1 MAFSVPIFVLVVNG
15 IVTSF
20 SGIYME
26 MCLGYMVFEKYHI
39 LWVFYPK
46 SQLTSK
52 CLIPLLALKTFCS
65 GQNILQFFHENSRMN
80 SKFEKV
86 SKPQI

>member
-39 LWVFYPK
+39 HTLDF
-46 SQLTSK
+46 LSK
-52 CLIPLLALKTFCS
+52 IKNELKMSHIF
-65 GQNILQFFHENSRMN
+65 
-80 SKFEKV
+80 SKFKNVLLRPEYFTIL
-86 SKPQI
+86 P

>member
-26 MCLGYMVFEKYHI
+26 MCLGHKVFEKYHI
-39 LWVFYPK
+39 HTLAF
-46 SQLTSK
+46 LSK
-52 CLIPLLALKTFCS
+52 ITIELKTKFKDILS
-65 GQNILQFFHENSRMN
+65 GQNILQFFHENSGMN
-80 SKFEKV
+80 PKF
-86 SKPQI
+86 